1 MTQHTPSKVDETRAK
16 LSGIRRSGPS
26 IAQEGRQR
34 RTHVAGLEDFLKKLP
49 LEQKLKRNHEI
60 EEKNLVRREKQA
72 RHRAGLEEE
81 NGSPSASLISVSSEE
96 WNTIRRSKT
105 LFERV
110 KDYIPAKFL
119 AWMLEMNDVETE

>member
-1 MTQHTPSKVDETRAK
+1 
-16 LSGIRRSGPS
+16 S

-34 RTHVAGLEDFLKKLP
+34 RTHVVGLEAFLKKLP
-49 LEQKLKRNHEI
+49 LEQKLKKNHGI
-60 EEKNLVRREKQA
+60 EEKNLERREKHA
-72 RHRAGLEEE
+72 KFEAGLEQED
-81 NGSPSASLISVSSEE
+81 GSPTASLISVSSEE

-119 AWMLEMNDVETE
+119 AWMLEMNDTEDE